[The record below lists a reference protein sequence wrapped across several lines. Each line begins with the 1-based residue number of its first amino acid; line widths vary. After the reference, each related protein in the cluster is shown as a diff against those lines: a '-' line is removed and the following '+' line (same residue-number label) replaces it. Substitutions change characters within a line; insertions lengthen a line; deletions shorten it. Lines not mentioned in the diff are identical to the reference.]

1 MNQLLYSSA
10 VVSIVMSSVGC
21 TQQAA
26 DPRQASLDDF
36 CKQFPM
42 SASCPEGKN
51 VIRKQNAFC
60 AEFQL
65 SVTCPD
71 GRAAI
76 QTKHLLLLVSEVCQL
91 PRGKSSDGEKDQ
103 VVHRL
108 PKFCCLQLSNN
119 PPYHTLPNSIPLTQA
134 NFSQINSSN
143 FSFLD
148 INSPQV
154 IKSSSASSI
163 SNKTSE
169 TKFHSP

>member
-1 MNQLLYSSA
+1 MMNQLLYSSA

-26 DPRQASLDDF
+26 DPRQASLIEF

-60 AEFQL
+60 AEFPL

-76 QTKHLLLLVSEVCQL
+76 QTQNAFCSQFPGSASCPE
-91 PRGKSSDGEKDQ
+91 GKAAMEKKTKWFTD
-103 VVHRL
+103 
-108 PKFCCLQLSNN
+108 F
-119 PPYHTLPNSIPLTQA
+119 PNSA
-134 NFSQINSSN
+134 FCS
-143 FSFLD
+143 
-148 INSPQV
+148 
-154 IKSSSASSI
+154 
-163 SNKTSE
+163 
-169 TKFHSP
+169 

>member
-1 MNQLLYSSA
+1 MMKQLLYSSA

-51 VIRKQNAFC
+51 VIAKQNAFC
-60 AEFQL
+60 AEFPL

-76 QTKHLLLLVSEVCQL
+76 QKQNAFCSQFRCPPVAQ
-91 PRGKSSDGEKDQ
+91 REKQ
-103 VVHRL
+103 RWRKR
-108 PKFCCLQLSNN
+108 PSGAQ
-119 PPYHTLPNSIPLTQA
+119 I
-134 NFSQINSSN
+134 SQIPPFAVEQQPALSS
-143 FSFLD
+143 F
-148 INSPQV
+148 
-154 IKSSSASSI
+154 A
-163 SNKTSE
+163 
-169 TKFHSP
+169 